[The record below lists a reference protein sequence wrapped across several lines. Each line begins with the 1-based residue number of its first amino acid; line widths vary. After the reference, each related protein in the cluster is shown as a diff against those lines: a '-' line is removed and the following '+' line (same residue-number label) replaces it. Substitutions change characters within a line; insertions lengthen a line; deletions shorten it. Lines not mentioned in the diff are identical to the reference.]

1 MVTALDTKN
10 YPKQIALRDESLIV
24 LRPMEPGDK
33 AALRKF
39 FERVPEEGR
48 HYLKE
53 SVTAPETIQAWT
65 ANIDFSRVVPIVAV
79 AGDEIVADATLHR
92 SRAPA
97 RRHIGEVRIVV
108 DPAYR
113 ERCLGSRMIRE
124 LVDIAVDQGL
134 HKVTV
139 ELVDRREKAAIL
151 AARGMGF
158 TEVAVL
164 REAVLDDWGNFQDV
178 VMMELPLKDRNLWWR
193 F

>member
-1 MVTALDTKN
+1 MVTALDTNN

-39 FERVPEEGR
+39 LERVPEEER

-113 ERCLGSRMIRE
+113 ERGLGSRMIRE

-151 AARGMGF
+151 AARSMGF

-164 REAVLDDWGNFQDV
+164 QEAVLDYWGNFQDV
-178 VMMELPLKDRNLWWR
+178 VIMELPLKDRDLWWR

>member
-1 MVTALDTKN
+1 M
-10 YPKQIALRDESLIV
+10 
-24 LRPMEPGDK
+24 
-33 AALRKF
+33 
-39 FERVPEEGR
+39 
-48 HYLKE
+48 
-53 SVTAPETIQAWT
+53 
-65 ANIDFSRVVPIVAV
+65 
-79 AGDEIVADATLHR
+79 
-92 SRAPA
+92 
-97 RRHIGEVRIVV
+97 RIVV

-113 ERCLGSRMIRE
+113 ERGLGSRMIRE

-164 REAVLDDWGNFQDV
+164 REAVLDYWGNFQDV